1 MFRCSTWL
9 RLLLL
14 CRGPTFPSTL
24 RCLPQLSQWR
34 WVSGWLQI
42 HSLVQL
48 IRWALL
54 IENVEISRLGSK
66 SAHNFLSAIYFSFTR
81 PDSSLERVFK
91 FILVWVPNAALR
103 PFLEEVKRFFFVC
116 EGTSCNYDIISFQGV
131 VTEASPQSVPP
142 SSQDASGQQQPLG
155 MDNTSDHAPT
165 YTFQPA
171 KWVWETLLIDKT
183 NGDNVSCFHMHDS
196 ASTQRFYNIAFWLQ
210 LGEMLQCNILKR
222 KHMNK

>member
-1 MFRCSTWL
+1 MFHCSTWL

-42 HSLVQL
+42 HLLVLL

-66 SAHNFLSAIYFSFTR
+66 SAHNFLSAVYFSFTR
-81 PDSSLERVFK
+81 PDSSLERDFK
-91 FILVWVPNAALR
+91 FILVCVPNAASFWRRLKGISV
-103 PFLEEVKRFFFVC
+103 LC

-171 KWVWETLLIDKT
+171 KWVWETLHIDKT
-183 NGDNVSCFHMHDS
+183 NVNNVSCFHKHDS
-196 ASTQRFYNIAFWLQ
+196 ASTQRFYNIAFWL
-210 LGEMLQCNILKR
+210 
-222 KHMNK
+222 